1 MRRAIKPVLISLC
14 AALVLTALS
23 ACSTKTLLTINVDAD
38 SFVTAKDRTGSLPIG
53 VGGALDYRF
62 PDDDGDTVAN
72 NDLNGVS
79 VSLTSLK
86 VLEAAKLSVTI
97 SLDTSAT
104 GGLEL
109 FIAPNDT
116 VNIYQP
122 QYRVL
127 QSTNTT
133 GQDFKADASLSA
145 NSSDPA
151 KAQAFTAIQSGTFRI
166 GAHLQ
171 GTAAPGSSIA
181 YTLKD
186 ISVSASGYPIK
197 AF

>member
-1 MRRAIKPVLISLC
+1 MKPFLIPLC
-14 AALVLTALS
+14 AALALTVLS
-23 ACSTKTLLTINVDAD
+23 ACSTKTLLTVNVDAD
-38 SFVTAKDRTGSLPIG
+38 SFVAVKDRTGSVPTG
-53 VGGALDYRF
+53 VGGTLDYRF
-62 PDDDGDTVAN
+62 PDDDGDAVAN

-79 VSLTSLK
+79 LSLTSLK
-86 VLEAAKLSVTI
+86 ILESAKLSVTI
-97 SLDTSAT
+97 SLNTSAT

-109 FIAPNDT
+109 FIAPNST
-116 VNIYQP
+116 VNIYQS

-133 GQDFKADASLSA
+133 GQDFKADVSLSA
-145 NSSDPA
+145 NASDPA
-151 KAQAFTAIQSGTFRI
+151 KAQAFNAIQSGAFRI

-171 GTAAPGSSIA
+171 GTAAPGSSIV

-186 ISVSASGYPIK
+186 ISVSASGYLIK